1 MTEEL
6 NDSSSNGLNLH
17 ALLRAMMDYE
27 ASDLHIT
34 TGSPPQ
40 LRIDGSL
47 TPLKTEA
54 LRPAETQRLCYSVL
68 SEEQREKFE
77 KEKEL
82 DFSFGLKNMARFRA
96 NFFMQRGAVGA
107 AIRKIPFEVP
117 SMEELG
123 IPEAMRQ
130 LVRRSSGLVLVTGPT
145 GSGKSTTLASIIH
158 MLNHERRGH
167 IITIEDPIEYL
178 HPHKMC
184 LINQRE
190 VGHDTQGFK
199 EALKYVLRQDPD
211 IILIGE
217 MRDLETIEA
226 ALTLSETGHLVFAT
240 LHTNSS
246 VQTINRII
254 NVFPTYQ
261 RLHVRAQLSFV
272 LQGVLSQQLL
282 PKVGGGRVLATEM
295 MVSNAAVRNLI
306 REEKIHQIYSHIQ
319 VGGAKYGTQTMNQCL
334 YELIRSKTVLAD
346 DALSRSPNFEELERM
361 LRSEAS

>member
-1 MTEEL
+1 
-6 NDSSSNGLNLH
+6 
-17 ALLRAMMDYE
+17 
-27 ASDLHIT
+27 
-34 TGSPPQ
+34 
-40 LRIDGSL
+40 
-47 TPLKTEA
+47 
-54 LRPAETQRLCYSVL
+54 
-68 SEEQREKFE
+68 
-77 KEKEL
+77 
-82 DFSFGLKNMARFRA
+82 
-96 NFFMQRGAVGA
+96 
-107 AIRKIPFEVP
+107 
-117 SMEELG
+117 
-123 IPEAMRQ
+123 
-130 LVRRSSGLVLVTGPT
+130 
-145 GSGKSTTLASIIH
+145 
-158 MLNHERRGH
+158 
-167 IITIEDPIEYL
+167 
-178 HPHKMC
+178 
-184 LINQRE
+184 
-190 VGHDTQGFK
+190 
-199 EALKYVLRQDPD
+199 
-211 IILIGE
+211 